1 MVTIYY
7 ANHEKGNYSFF
18 QHKKKIPLFKMS
30 LRIKLKTKFIEPS
43 FRYTPANHKFA
54 VRQSWTVKLNQ
65 NITN

>member
-1 MVTIYY
+1 MPIMKRELTPF
-7 ANHEKGNYSFF
+7 SSTT
-18 QHKKKIPLFKMS
+18 KKIPLFKMS